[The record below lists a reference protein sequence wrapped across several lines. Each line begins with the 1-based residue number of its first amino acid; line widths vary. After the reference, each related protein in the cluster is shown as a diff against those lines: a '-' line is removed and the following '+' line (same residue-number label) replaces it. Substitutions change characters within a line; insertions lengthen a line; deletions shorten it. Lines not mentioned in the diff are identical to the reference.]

1 MKKTKMITINIPIE
15 MHQLA
20 KENKINMSE
29 ISRLAIQIA
38 IIQSSQLKQKLEEK
52 ICQKE

>member
-1 MKKTKMITINIPIE
+1 MKKTKMITINIPLE

-20 KENKINMSE
+20 KENKINMSG

-38 IIQSSQLKQKLEEK
+38 INQSILLNRKLEEK